1 MCSVCAYLAMFTES
15 MRMLVE
21 GKGKGVRGGKRQYTI

>member
-15 MRMLVE
+15 MQMLVDRERE
-21 GKGKGVRGGKRQYTI
+21 GSERG